1 MDVDKWDNGEDRDA
15 TTYSSSV
22 FVVSRLRKFTK
33 YEIVI
38 QAVNQ
43 YGEGPLSRPS
53 VGQTQEDGKFFWNIL
68 RCIFNQKRPFIQTL
82 LCKQALYRFKASRR
96 RRCISKSDGEL
107 KESGDLRPWGAV
119 SEMQI
124 SCKC

>member
-1 MDVDKWDNGEDRDA
+1 MSNFISYFAYSSQNYRFVDVDKWDNEEDDA
-15 TTYSSSV
+15 DSSSYSSSSV

-53 VGQTQEDGKFFWNIL
+53 VGQTQEDGKFINKWSQVL
-68 RCIFNQKRPFIQTL
+68 TTL
-82 LCKQALYRFKASRR
+82 YAT
-96 RRCISKSDGEL
+96 
-107 KESGDLRPWGAV
+107 
-119 SEMQI
+119 
-124 SCKC
+124 

>member
-68 RCIFNQKRPFIQTL
+68 RCIL
-82 LCKQALYRFKASRR
+82 
-96 RRCISKSDGEL
+96 
-107 KESGDLRPWGAV
+107 
-119 SEMQI
+119 
-124 SCKC
+124 